1 MVRHLFSPDD
11 MKISNIILISF
22 FSILLLFSITTY
34 INYKQSKL
42 ITESNEAFSRSS
54 LILRNSHRFQ
64 RNFLYMV
71 GGLRGYLLTD
81 DPFFIQTYDSA
92 ILENEKILNELISM
106 VRTGSEQRIL
116 LDDIRLLQGY
126 WIDEFAMPL
135 LDAKK
140 QAAVSANRQSVF
152 DQIYRTKLGSG
163 LEKDV
168 QRSLQKKFS
177 DFTNFEYGFRDSRK
191 EILVTSMR
199 QTENVSFYLTMI
211 SVVAGTLIALFIAY
225 YISSRIVK
233 MVKMAN
239 AIAAGDYQVHVSEEG
254 NGELSQLGKAL
265 NEMAGILDMNI
276 SLLNKQKDELDQ
288 FAHTVSHDIKG
299 PLRGIDNVV
308 TWIEEDHSFDLPPKV
323 NEYLAIIKGRVARA
337 ENLIKGILTY
347 ARVGKEEKIKEH
359 VNIRELL
366 NEVMEYNIPPRLGI
380 TLTMA
385 PDLPRLYTERLPLLQ
400 IFTNLIGNAFKH
412 HDKEKGEVR
421 VYSKIRGDFYEFFV
435 SDDGP
440 GIEVMY
446 HEKIFE
452 MFQTLKEKDAF
463 ESTGVGLAI
472 VKKILHDRKLEVH
485 MYSEPGKGSTFSFH
499 WPKSLL

>member
-1 MVRHLFSPDD
+1 MYSCLDN

-42 ITESNEAFSRSS
+42 IAENNEAFSRSS
-54 LILRNSHRFQ
+54 IILRNSHRFQ

-71 GGLRGYLLTD
+71 SGLRGYLLTD

-106 VRTGSEQRIL
+106 VNTASDQRIL
-116 LDDIRLLQGY
+116 LDDIKLLQGY

-140 QAAVSANRQSVF
+140 QATASVSDRDVF
-152 DQIYRTKLGSG
+152 DRIYRTKLGSG

-191 EILVTSMR
+191 EIMTASLR
-199 QTENVSFYLTMI
+199 YTENVSFYLTVI
-211 SVVAGTLIALFIAY
+211 SVVAGTMIALFIAY

-233 MVKMAN
+233 MVTMAN

-254 NGELSQLGKAL
+254 NSELSQLGRAL
-265 NEMAGILDMNI
+265 NEMAGILDLNI
-276 SLLNKQKDELDQ
+276 SLLKKQKDELDQ

-308 TWIEEDHSFDLPPKV
+308 TWIEEDHRFDLPPKV

-347 ARVGKEEKIKEH
+347 ARVGKEEKIREH
-359 VNIRELL
+359 VNIRELIS
-366 NEVMEYNIPPRLGI
+366 EVMEYSIPPRLGI
-380 TLTMA
+380 TLITA
-385 PDLPRLYTERLPLLQ
+385 PDLPLLYTERLPLLQ
-400 IFTNLIGNAFKH
+400 IFTNLIGNAFRH
-412 HDKEKGEVR
+412 HDKAVGEVN
-421 VYSKIRGDFYEFFV
+421 VYCKSRGDLYEFFV

-485 MYSEPGKGSTFSFH
+485 MYSEPGMGSTFSFT
-499 WPKSLL
+499 WPKSL

>member
-1 MVRHLFSPDD
+1 
-11 MKISNIILISF
+11 MKISHIILISF

-34 INYKQSKL
+34 INYEQSKL
-42 ITESNEAFSRSS
+42 IAENNEAFSRSS
-54 LILRNSHRFQ
+54 ILLRNSHRFQ

-106 VRTGSEQRIL
+106 VSTGSDQRIV
-116 LDDIRLLQGY
+116 LDDIKLLQRY
-126 WIDEFAMPL
+126 WLDEFAMPL

-140 QAAVSANRQSVF
+140 QATVSDDHRRVF

-191 EILVTSMR
+191 ELLAASLR
-199 QTENVSFYLTMI
+199 HTESVSFYLTVI

-233 MVKMAN
+233 MVTMAN
-239 AIAAGDYQVHVSEEG
+239 AIAAGDYRVHVSEQG
-254 NGELSQLGKAL
+254 NSELSQLGRAL
-265 NEMAGILDMNI
+265 NDMAGILDMNI
-276 SLLNKQKDELDQ
+276 SLLKKQKDELDQ

-308 TWIEEDHSFDLPPKV
+308 TWIEEDHQLDLPPKV
-323 NEYLAIIKGRVARA
+323 NEYLGIIKGRVARA
-337 ENLIKGILTY
+337 ENLIKGILAY
-347 ARVGKEEKIKEH
+347 ARVGKEERVREY
-359 VNIRELL
+359 VDLRELIS
-366 NEVMEYNIPPRLGI
+366 EVMEYNIPPRLGI
-380 TLTMA
+380 ALTTA

-412 HDKEKGEVR
+412 HDKEEGEVK
-421 VYSKIRGDFYEFFV
+421 VYSKSRGELYEFFV

-440 GIEVMY
+440 GIDVMY

-463 ESTGVGLAI
+463 ESTGVGLTI
-472 VKKILHDRKLEVH
+472 VKKILHDRKLEVR
-485 MYSEPGKGSTFSFH
+485 MFSEPGKGSTFSFT
-499 WPKSLL
+499 WPKSVL